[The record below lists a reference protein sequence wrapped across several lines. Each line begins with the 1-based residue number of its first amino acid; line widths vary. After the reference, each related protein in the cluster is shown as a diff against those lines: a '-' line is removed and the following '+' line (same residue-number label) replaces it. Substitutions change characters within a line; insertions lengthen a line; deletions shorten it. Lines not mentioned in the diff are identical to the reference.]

1 MSLRAQKNSNKQKSQ
16 MSFSCGSFGVLFLLC
31 MFATNCQYNVHEA
44 CQLMDMCVFVN
55 TERNAIVSLWF
66 FFVPPLFFYLVAH
79 CFICFFSLL
88 LPLFV
93 HNLCAL
99 LSFHHSYLPPPPFAT
114 AFGASFPSSPPT
126 PPSTCPGAGVRKLV
140 DCPQLLDVDDMVKMR
155 EPDWKCVYTYLQEF
169 YRGLVTKGL
178 VKTKNSS

>member
-1 MSLRAQKNSNKQKSQ
+1 MP
-16 MSFSCGSFGVLFLLC
+16 LFL
-31 MFATNCQYNVHEA
+31 F
-44 CQLMDMCVFVN
+44 CVTLVFLFGC
-55 TERNAIVSLWF
+55 SL
-66 FFVPPLFFYLVAH
+66 LHL
-79 CFICFFSLL
+79 FFSLL

-99 LSFHHSYLPPPPFAT
+99 LSFHHSYLPPV
-114 AFGASFPSSPPT
+114 FGASFPSSPPT
-126 PPSTCPGAGVRKLV
+126 SPSTCPGAGVRKLV

>member
-1 MSLRAQKNSNKQKSQ
+1 MFMKHVNSWI
-16 MSFSCGSFGVLFLLC
+16 CV
-31 MFATNCQYNVHEA
+31 YIY
-44 CQLMDMCVFVN
+44 MCVN
-55 TERNAIVSLWF
+55 TEYNAIVSLCF
-66 FFVPPLFFYLVAH
+66 FFVSPWFFYLVAH
-79 CFICFFSLL
+79 CFICFSLL

-93 HNLCAL
+93 YNLCAL
-99 LSFHHSYLPPPPFAT
+99 LSFHHSSLPPHSQLCLGLLFL
-114 AFGASFPSSPPT
+114 PSSPPT
-126 PPSTCPGAGVRKLV
+126 SPSTCPGAGIRKLV